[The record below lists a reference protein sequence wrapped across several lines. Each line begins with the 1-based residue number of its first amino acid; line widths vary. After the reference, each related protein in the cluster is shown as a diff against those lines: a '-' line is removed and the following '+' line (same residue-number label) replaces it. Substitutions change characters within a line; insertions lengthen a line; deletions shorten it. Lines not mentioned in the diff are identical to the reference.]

1 MLFRGYQ
8 LLLRFL
14 RNFGLDPDLLE
25 AQIKINTKSM
35 EEIEA
40 LKEERMRMAAA
51 HEKIFKER
59 WMLATKLGKAYEQ
72 LVYLKKKVDKRGDS
86 DDGPNKGPNE
96 AGPPNNGHGKANND
110 DGKENRSPSAAGPSN
125 SNQ

>member
-59 WMLATKLGKAYEQ
+59 
-72 LVYLKKKVDKRGDS
+72 
-86 DDGPNKGPNE
+86 
-96 AGPPNNGHGKANND
+96 
-110 DGKENRSPSAAGPSN
+110 
-125 SNQ
+125 